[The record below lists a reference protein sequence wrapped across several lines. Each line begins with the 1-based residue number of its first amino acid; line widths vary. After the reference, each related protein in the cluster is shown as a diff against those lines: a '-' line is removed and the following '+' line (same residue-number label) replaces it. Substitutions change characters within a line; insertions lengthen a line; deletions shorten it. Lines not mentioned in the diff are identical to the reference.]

1 MGLFTLMGAVLTED
15 ESNSSGK
22 QCETTTIEKSRYL
35 GLPICVMW
43 VFKGIEDNDVCE
55 FVYFYRAINTSYYQ
69 NKL

>member
-22 QCETTTIEKSRYL
+22 QCEPTTIEKSRYL

-43 VFKGIEDNDVCE
+43 VFKRIVDIGVCE
-55 FVYFYRAINTSYYQ
+55 FVCFYRAINATFYQ
-69 NKL
+69 NKP